1 MASKLTERD
10 KNILDANNFEVV
22 GNKNDIDML
31 MNFEDS
37 IVYIF
42 NENVKL
48 EDFVKNNNIK
58 NFN

>member
-1 MASKLTERD
+1 M
-10 KNILDANNFEVV
+10 
-22 GNKNDIDML
+22 NDIDML